1 MIHSHL
7 SFNSSFL
14 PDLLLRSPFRRG
26 LELERH
32 GASLLNSSLGVAGQT
47 KSPPLRVTRTS

>member
-1 MIHSHL
+1 VNHSHF

-26 LELERH
+26 LEPERH
-32 GASLLNSSLGVAGQT
+32 GASLLNSFLGVAGQT
-47 KSPPLRVTRTS
+47 KSPPLRVTKTS